1 MRSLL
6 SLLIWA
12 CVVTP
17 YQSAAAGQVISGIAT
32 VSDGDSLK
40 INQKRI
46 RLLVLMRWKKIKHVR
61 MKMVIFGPA
70 VLLPRRN

>member
-6 SLLIWA
+6 SLLICA
-12 CVVTP
+12 CFVMP

-40 INQKRI
+40 INQKHI
-46 RLLVLMRWKKIKHVR
+46 RLFGIDAPEKDQTCGG
-61 MKMVIFGPA
+61 KMVLPGPA
-70 VLLPRRN
+70 VLLPRRS